1 MVGIALVQVIIG
13 PLSDT
18 FGRRRALLTG
28 LAVYVAEGA
37 VCALAPHPAVLIGM
51 RLVQGLAGAAGI
63 VIARIVVRDLY
74 DGFAAARLLF
84 RRLRRT
90 RLFRRWQAPPIV
102 GALPP
107 RGARCGPR

>member
-1 MVGIALVQVIIG
+1 MVGTALVQVIIG
-13 PLSDT
+13 PLSDI

-37 VCALAPHPAVLIGM
+37 VRPRTASGGAHRHPSGP
-51 RLVQGLAGAAGI
+51 GSAGAAGI
-63 VIARIVVRDLY
+63 VIARTVVRDLY
-74 DGFAAARLLF
+74 NGFAAAHLLF

>member
-1 MVGIALVQVIIG
+1 MIIG

-51 RLVQGLAGAAGI
+51 RLVQGLAGAVGI
-63 VIARIVVRDLY
+63 VIARTVDRDLY
-74 DGFAAARLLF
+74 DGFTAALLLF

>member
-1 MVGIALVQVIIG
+1 MVGMTLVQVIIG
-13 PLSDT
+13 
-18 FGRRRALLTG
+18 
-28 LAVYVAEGA
+28 
-37 VCALAPHPAVLIGM
+37 M
-51 RLVQGLAGAAGI
+51 RLVQSLAGAAGI
-63 VIARIVVRDLY
+63 VMARTVVRDLY